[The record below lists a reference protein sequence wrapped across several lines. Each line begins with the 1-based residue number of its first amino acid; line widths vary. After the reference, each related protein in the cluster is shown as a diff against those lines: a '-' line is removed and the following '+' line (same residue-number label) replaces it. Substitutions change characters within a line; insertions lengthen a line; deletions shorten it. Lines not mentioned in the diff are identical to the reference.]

1 MTSGTTPQNLHPSAS
16 ANALRHESLTLATR
30 EHDVMLR
37 AQGLHKTFHLHAHAG
52 AVDAQIPALESV
64 DLTVRRGECVALVGP
79 SGAGKSTLLRCLY
92 GNYLA
97 NAGRIEIRHDEGN
110 GHGERWV
117 DLTTATARE
126 VLSVRRTTLG
136 YVSQFL
142 RVIPRVTTLD
152 IVAEPLRRLDV
163 SAEDATARAR
173 DLLARLNIPERLWT
187 LAPATFSGGEQQRI
201 NIARGLIAAAPVLLL
216 DEPTASLDAQN
227 RAVVAQLIAEARA
240 AGSAIVGIFHD
251 EATRDEVA
259 TRTLA
264 MRPVLRP
271 AH

>member
-1 MTSGTTPQNLHPSAS
+1 MTSAISNTQAAS
-16 ANALRHESLTLATR
+16 DA
-30 EHDVMLR
+30 DVMLR
-37 AQGLHKTFHLHAHAG
+37 AHGLRKTFRLHAQGG
-52 AVDAQIPALESV
+52 AAIPALDGIDLSV
-64 DLTVRRGECVALVGP
+64 QRGECVALVGP

-97 NAGRIEIRHDEGN
+97 NEGRIEVRHDG
-110 GHGERWV
+110 RWV
-117 DLTTATARE
+117 DLTGATARD
-126 VLSVRRTTLG
+126 VLAVRRTTLG

-152 IVAEPLRRLDV
+152 IVAEPLRQLGVDGEEA
-163 SAEDATARAR
+163 SARAAAM
-173 DLLARLNIPERLWT
+173 LARLNIPQRLWT

-216 DEPTASLDAQN
+216 DEPTASLDAEN
-227 RAVVAQLIAEARA
+227 RAVVASLIDEARA

-259 TRTLA
+259 TRSLV

-271 AH
+271 VH

>member
-1 MTSGTTPQNLHPSAS
+1 MNSGTNLTTSATPLSGA
-16 ANALRHESLTLATR
+16 ALTLGTR
-30 EHDVMLR
+30 EDDVMLR
-37 AQGLHKTFHLHAHAG
+37 AQGLHKTFRLHAQGG
-52 AVDAQIPALESV
+52 AAIPALEGV

-79 SGAGKSTLLRCLY
+79 SGSGKSTLLRCLY

-97 NAGRIEIRHDEGN
+97 GEGRIEIRHDAGQ
-110 GHGERWV
+110 GEHWV

-152 IVAEPLRRLDV
+152 IVAEPLRRLGHG
-163 SAEDATARAR
+163 DADAAGRAR
-173 DLLARLNIPERLWT
+173 DLLARLNIPERLWS

-227 RAVVAQLIAEARA
+227 RAVVSQLITEARA

>member
-1 MTSGTTPQNLHPSAS
+1 MLQNA
-16 ANALRHESLTLATR
+16 AAGALRHESLTLATR

-52 AVDAQIPALESV
+52 AVDAQIPALDSV

-97 NAGRIEIRHDEGN
+97 NAGRIEIRHDDGR
-110 GHGERWV
+110 GEHWV

-142 RVIPRVTTLD
+142 RVIPRVSTLD
-152 IVAEPLRRLDV
+152 IVAEPLRRLGVD
-163 SAEDATARAR
+163 AQDATAKARA
-173 DLLARLNIPERLWT
+173 LLDRLNIPERLWT